1 MHRKNPT
8 PLQNELAEARQAG
21 IYRLPP
27 GKGPALES
35 AAAALGFACLKVSA
49 DGSDDIDAILTALG
63 RDLDFPDWYGVNFD
77 ALNDCLT
84 DFSWNEAPG
93 YVMVIDAAEAL
104 HNGNPGNFQTLNEVF
119 ANAIE
124 AWREQDIP
132 FWVFYTFAAPTS
144 QTTDNELATLPALA

>member
-1 MHRKNPT
+1 MHQNT
-8 PLQNELAEARQAG
+8 LQDELAEARQAG

-27 GKGPALES
+27 NKGPALDS

-49 DGSDDIDAILTALG
+49 DGADDIGAILTALG

-93 YVMVIDAAEAL
+93 YVLVIDGADAL
-104 HNGNPGNFQTLNEVF
+104 RDGNPGNFQTLNEVF
-119 ANAIE
+119 TNAIE

-132 FWVFYTFAAPTS
+132 FWVFYVLAAPAAPATG
-144 QTTDNELATLPALA
+144 DALATLAALA